1 MAHEAP
7 ASKRQR
13 PLPAV
18 VWRAPQASARSYT
31 SGATKA
37 ISGARPPA

>member
-1 MAHEAP
+1 MAHQAP

-13 PLPAV
+13 PLPVV
-18 VWRAPQASARSYT
+18 VWRALEASARSYT
-31 SGATKA
+31 SGAAKA